1 MIDDKDRNAII
12 ARLIVA
18 HRCALFS
25 YVFACVRNHAD
36 AEEVLQEVSIA
47 VMSSFDKLNDES
59 EFLPWAREIAR
70 RQVLSFF
77 RRSKRSMVYDS
88 GLVDVLATAA
98 RDARCEDVGHRR
110 RQALQECVD
119 VLPDTSRHILVMRY
133 SGMTSEVE
141 DIAKQIGRTMS
152 ATYGLLKR
160 IRLNLRECVER
171 KLAQGA
177 IRE

>member
-25 YVFACVRNHAD
+25 YIFACVRNHAD

-47 VMSSFDKLNDES
+47 VMSSFDKLNNET

-77 RRSKRSMVYDS
+77 RRSKRSLVYDS
-88 GLVDVLATAA
+88 GLVDVLALAA
-98 RDARCEDVGHRR
+98 QNTKCEEAGHRR
-110 RQALQECVD
+110 RQALQECVS
-119 VLPDTSRHILVMRY
+119 VLPDTSRQILFMRY
-133 SGMTSEVE
+133 SGIAGEVE
-141 DIAKQIGRTMS
+141 DIANQIGRSMS

-171 KLAQGA
+171 KLARRAVG
-177 IRE
+177 E